1 MGLREDL
8 ERIAVSA
15 AGFAV
20 DGEQVAGVVPAQA
33 EPDERTYLCAFAR
46 DDERTWL
53 VLDDEGGQVTSREI
67 VRRTASII
75 ALCELAEERAGG
87 GELQE
92 LREQLVALRMTEQ
105 PEGIEEAEEAALELE
120 RAIGAPPRLAEPA
133 YLDRVGAAAR
143 RLEQALGPSTGS
155 PFAEAMKQG
164 MAAIDEFVR
173 DVETNYRATLD

>member
-1 MGLREDL
+1 VGLREDL

-15 AGFAV
+15 AGFAE
-20 DGEQVAGVVPAQA
+20 DGERVAGVVPAQA
-33 EPDERTYLCAFAR
+33 EPDERTYLCAFVR
-46 DDERTWL
+46 DEERTWL
-53 VLDDEGGQVTSREI
+53 VLDDEGGQVTSREV

-92 LREQLVALRMTEQ
+92 LREQLVALRMTEH

-143 RLEQALGPSTGS
+143 TLEQALGPSTGS
-155 PFAEAMKQG
+155 PFAEGMKQG
-164 MAAIDEFVR
+164 MASIDEFVR

>member
-1 MGLREDL
+1 VGLREDL
-8 ERIAVSA
+8 DRIAASVA
-15 AGFAV
+15 ALAEE
-20 DGEQVAGVVPAQA
+20 GEQVAGVVSAQA
-33 EPDERTYLCAFAR
+33 EPDERTYLCAFVR
-46 DDERTWL
+46 GDERTWL
-53 VLDDEGGQVTSREI
+53 VLDDDAAVVASREV

-75 ALCELAEERAGG
+75 ALCELAEDRAGG

-92 LREQLVALRMTEQ
+92 LREQLVALRMTEH

-120 RAIGAPPRLAEPA
+120 RTIGAPPRLAEPA
-133 YLDRVGAAAR
+133 FLDRVGAAAR

-164 MAAIDEFVR
+164 MASVEEFVR

>member
-8 ERIAVSA
+8 DRIAASA
-15 AGFAV
+15 AALAEE
-20 DGEQVAGVVPAQA
+20 GEQVVGVVPAEA
-33 EPDERTYLCAFAR
+33 EPDERTYLCAFVGGEA
-46 DDERTWL
+46 RTWL
-53 VLDDEGGQVTSREI
+53 VLDDDAATVASREV
-67 VRRTASII
+67 VRQTASII
-75 ALCELAEERAGG
+75 ALCELAEEQAGG

-92 LREQLVALRMTEQ
+92 LREQLVALRMTEH

-120 RAIGAPPRLAEPA
+120 RTIGAPPRLAEPA
-133 YLDRVGAAAR
+133 FLDRVGAAAL

-164 MAAIDEFVR
+164 MASVEEFVR

>member
-75 ALCELAEERAGG
+75 ALCELAEEQAGG

>member
-1 MGLREDL
+1 M
-8 ERIAVSA
+8 
-15 AGFAV
+15 
-20 DGEQVAGVVPAQA
+20 
-33 EPDERTYLCAFAR
+33 
-46 DDERTWL
+46 
-53 VLDDEGGQVTSREI
+53 LDDEGGQVTSREI

-164 MAAIDEFVR
+164 MASIDEFVR